1 MADQEK
7 IKAVSDEVAAL
18 IEFAKIE
25 LVKDL
30 LKLKAKVSTEEYV
43 KAISNLDMKA
53 VLLNK
58 LKIAKLKFIEHH
70 KTILEETIPFGDI

>member
-7 IKAVSDEVAAL
+7 INAVSDEVAAL

-30 LKLKAKVSTEEYV
+30 LKLKEKVSTEEFKEKV
-43 KAISNLDMKA
+43 VDQK
-53 VLLNK
+53 
-58 LKIAKLKFIEHH
+58 
-70 KTILEETIPFGDI
+70 